1 MKIVTGTAALLM
13 LGFTGAASAQA
24 YPTKPVRLVV
34 AGTPTGASGTA
45 AAVVAPILS
54 ETWKQE
60 VVVENRSSAGGIVGA
75 DIVAKATPDG
85 YTLLACSIAS
95 HGIGPA
101 VNKKLPYDHIK
112 DFAPISRIGMLPNV
126 LIVHPS
132 VPAKSVKE
140 FLAHAKANPG
150 KIQYASSG
158 VGNSPHLAMELLRS
172 MTGINVVHMQV
183 GRDRETNAEVMSGRA
198 MAAFSNVTAVL
209 PHAKAGKLRALGV
222 TSAKRSPQLPDV
234 PTFIESGVAGF
245 EVTVWSGLCAPA
257 AVPKAT
263 ITKINGDVVKVLKM
277 AETQK
282 RLAERGVDAAP
293 SSPGEFAAFIK
304 SETARWAKVVKSA
317 GIEPK

>member
-112 DFAPISRIGMLPNV
+112 DFAPISRIGTLPNV